1 MDLIVLEIFPLTMHT
16 TDSNIP
22 STDGATGGYWTMY
35 EERKEGK
42 KCAWLKWE
50 TSRNGNV
57 STSEVKRKEN
67 ARWKKKP
74 AKKDTVRETTAQRRQ
89 IYEQYISM
97 LLSYWYESSM
107 RRISMNRSV
116 QNQYEVNKFQNEP
129 KKSERERENV
139 EGKWNKSG
147 AETNESDEFKVME

>member
-1 MDLIVLEIFPLTMHT
+1 MRNFEKWKCFDIRSETKR
-16 TDSNIP
+16 
-22 STDGATGGYWTMY
+22 
-35 EERKEGK
+35 ERPM
-42 KCAWLKWE
+42 
-50 TSRNGNV
+50 
-57 STSEVKRKEN
+57 
-67 ARWKKKP
+67 KKKP
-74 AKKDTVRETTAQRRQ
+74 AKKETVRETTAQRRQ

>member
-1 MDLIVLEIFPLTMHT
+1 MEMFRHP
-16 TDSNIP
+16 
-22 STDGATGGYWTMY
+22 
-35 EERKEGK
+35 
-42 KCAWLKWE
+42 KWNE
-50 TSRNGNV
+50 
-57 STSEVKRKEN
+57 KRTPDE
-67 ARWKKKP
+67 KKP
-74 AKKDTVRETTAQRRQ
+74 AKKETVRETTAQRRQ